1 MMKHSRHCEPAVSAR
16 YRTWTMNRHR
26 DCRVAVLLAMT
37 ASVAIHDFRLHGLL
51 HCVRNDDVLFTF
63 INWRQSTSLCERS
76 GSQI

>member
-1 MMKHSRHCEPAVSAR
+1 MATQPPQMMKHSRHCEPAVSAR

-26 DCRVAVLLAMT
+26 ER
-37 ASVAIHDFRLHGLL
+37 SVAIHDFRLHGLL